1 MDTSIIIF
9 TIFGIILWVDSKRRR
24 KRRQEMWDF
33 AKNYKPV
40 DMSVTLKSQKE
51 VEVEIKEKELKAM
64 LLELRNEL
72 LKATPVPSTE
82 NEDDAILKETIQEV
96 IQEMQVPKDDIIVQ
110 DAEVALKKLG
120 YKQFAIK
127 KAIHTILESSDGT
140 PSSSDIVKRAL
151 TILNN

>member
-1 MDTSIIIF
+1 
-9 TIFGIILWVDSKRRR
+9 
-24 KRRQEMWDF
+24 MWDF

-51 VEVEIKEKELKAM
+51 VEVALKEEELTAM
-64 LLELRNEL
+64 LQEIRKQLLEEL
-72 LKATPVPSTE
+72 QNKNNTPVEPVD
-82 NEDDAILKETIQEV
+82 EDVILKETIQEV

-120 YKQFAIK
+120 YKQLAIK